1 MYEVLLINY
10 NSHLS
15 YRQQITK
22 ALCKFNAGDLKYTG
36 KISGLVAQARLRNL
50 QDVFTRNATKNVM
63 SMEGVFCKQV
73 GNCIGQRKKQKRNV
87 THM

>member
-1 MYEVLLINY
+1 MYEILLMNY
-10 NSHLS
+10 NSHIS

-22 ALCKFNAGDLKYTG
+22 ASCKFNAGDLKYTG
-36 KISGLVAQARLRNL
+36 KISGLVAQPRPRNL

-73 GNCIGQRKKQKRNV
+73 RNCIGHHEKQQRNV